1 MGGGGVVTSLPR
13 WRVEPLPIVYLDSG
27 PKTDLSFRGRFTELS
42 SQKC

>member
-27 PKTDLSFRGRFTELS
+27 PKTGSVFQG
-42 SQKC
+42 